1 MTTQELL
8 GKVAAKYLRDRLAED
23 GETGTARYL
32 LDCLT
37 AEQTASV
44 AKAVLADATLSA
56 LIEMKLPRHFLEGYG
71 LPDDVMTIER
81 TTYYRNANC
90 SKSALLVANVGDD
103 EEQSLKELIPIG
115 APQLLN
121 HPELWVAVAADGL
134 ALPEDHAK
142 WWRQS
147 LKGLVDARSVSLERF
162 AAYVALARQAHEE
175 LGHTMRN
182 ALGHA
187 LPALHIP
194 RDTNLFNA
202 LNDKTAGHASRWKKL
217 FSDAF
222 KKRAC
227 YLVKQ
232 TPTQGLLDSETLV
245 ASFDKTR
252 EDIPAEC
259 HPTIEAFIHV
269 ASGWN
274 DESQA
279 LAECEWEFVKPLF
292 DGLKREKFNLGQ
304 ATLDFYDQWD
314 SELLSE
320 DDRDYLTR
328 LIARKTTQPED
339 EDEQFYQSHRL
350 ELKDNPSLKAKWDRF
365 IYGAPIETEDFI
377 SGLAQCLQALFDQDQ
392 QSSERRLRI
401 VSDRRNPRDLKQLN
415 RDAGLF
421 FSFRYRGLKDLLG
434 RAVSW
439 DVGRLF
445 SFQELDEVW
454 IGASKPFRN
463 RSVAKAALQIK
474 FYLELDVKLSQGTT
488 ITYSKQL
495 IWKFNPNA
503 ISSELYPDWGRLVK
517 NPFVRCEAQREL
529 VSGKGRFQSIDLE
542 DVQTLLPSYDKDR
555 GSLIPVYRKENDIS
569 TFWPD
574 NVTQAVADDRISTTT
589 GVQLRLL
596 FDEFADKYAKAIGGF
611 WTDGLADI
619 SLFTDQLSAY
629 SELLIAICKSA
640 KGDQNRDTLLRPV
653 LEIGAVPVEGGPVA
667 SIAAPWHPLRLAA
680 IANKALQVTSLIR
693 HLVTADSIFFGDTKL
708 YFEEIEAEL
717 SHPFYPE
724 LILGWRETKPEL
736 LSLADHH
743 LDYSLHEPP
752 IVQQDAYADTN
763 ENPNACASRVI
774 DILKRY
780 LALHPHEQANLS
792 VVLYNCDSARLPQTI
807 VDKIQELHEDDGD
820 MRCQVVLRHREGSK
834 LRELYERIIE
844 STDSDAD
851 SFVASEATRDFMARL
866 RIGIMADEAPAPDDA
881 DGPPT
886 DVVFLQDVIARHA
899 QLEWYPEPARP
910 VAWNE
915 WVPPRWSR
923 RRPAASDDL
932 KSVVYLCCPVASKE
946 GWSYLTAI
954 TTFFKGDWD
963 ENEETRLLPARQLN
977 FNDPTTASIF
987 KEVHNL
993 GNWVVNYDE
1002 LLDRR
1007 QLVNQHVKVIR
1018 YKQTETQGRNM
1029 LISSNCSTALLH
1041 RMVLKRL
1048 EALTLGL
1055 SQDEL
1060 NDLARRLINE
1070 ANIVSG
1076 DLVLRAAKRG
1086 KNASELIGVVLSK
1099 YLIQREVGDNRYFG
1113 WYFLDDYAN
1122 WLGQKEEQIAD
1133 ILALSPEEAPDGS
1146 KRLAVV
1152 ISESKFIDHTNLAV
1166 KRKESQKQ
1174 LRQTLDRIA
1183 KALFGD
1189 PGRLDRDIWLSR
1201 FSDMV
1206 LNGIHFP
1213 ANAQLRLSE
1222 WRRAIRDGECDI
1234 YLRGYSH
1241 VFVSGPTDCPECSDF
1256 AQVAETANSYQE
1268 VFSRQRLREL
1278 LLHYHRSTDPVQV
1291 RKDVAKQ
1298 DVWSEKIYQRP
1309 SNRITTLV
1317 KTSPSANSKDKGAP
1331 EQPEADIIAIDAPQL
1346 ARHDV
1351 EEDST
1356 HATPPVTIHHPIEAN
1371 SGGMPATTLTRLTR
1385 VLRDTDGAV
1394 SIADTKEDLA
1404 WLKGAESKV
1413 KGALQQFQLQ
1423 SRLLD
1428 SKLTPNAA
1436 LLKFQGSAQ
1445 LTVDQ
1450 VLRRRSEFL
1459 STHGINL
1466 ISVRA
1471 EPGIVALSIARPTR
1485 RLLTLPETWSRW
1497 SPDCQNGNQQLLIGE
1512 KEEDGS
1518 LLFLS
1523 PIKNAPHS
1531 LIAGSTGSGKSVL
1544 MQNIVLSIAA
1554 TNTPQQARVIL
1565 IDPKMGVDYFAFE
1578 GLPHLRSEIITSPDA
1593 SLNVLNE
1600 LVDEM
1605 NRRYEVLRQNRTQNI
1620 SELQSKPDAT
1630 ERPEILWVIHDE
1642 FAEWMMTDE
1651 YKEGVSNVVSRLGVK
1666 ARAAGIFLVFAAQR
1680 PDANVMPVQLRANL
1694 GNRLVLRVDGEGTS
1708 EIALGEKGAE
1718 RLLGKGHLAA
1728 KIEGEDG
1735 FITAQVPLVTSAQIE
1750 MLVASI
1756 RQEYGAAT

>member
-8 GKVAAKYLRDRLAED
+8 GKVAAQYLRDRLAED
-23 GETGTARYL
+23 GEVGTARYL

-37 AEQTASV
+37 ASQTAAV
-44 AKAVLADATLSA
+44 AKAVLADTTLSA
-56 LIEMKLPRHFLEGYG
+56 LVEIKLPRHFMEGHG
-71 LPDDVMTIER
+71 LPEDLLTVER

-90 SKSALLVANVGDD
+90 IKSALLVANVGDD

-121 HPELWVAVAADGL
+121 HSELWVTVAAHGL
-134 ALPEDHAK
+134 ALPEEHEK

-147 LKGLVDARSVSLERF
+147 LKGLAEARSVSLERY
-162 AAYVALARQAHEE
+162 AEYVALTRRANKD
-175 LGHTMRN
+175 LGHTIRN
-182 ALGHA
+182 ALGYA

-202 LNDKTAGHASRWKKL
+202 LNDKTAGHVSRWKKIYL
-217 FSDAF
+217 DAF
-222 KKRAC
+222 KKRSC

-232 TPTQGLLDSETLV
+232 TPAQVLLDAETLLDG
-245 ASFDKTR
+245 FEKTR
-252 EDIPAEC
+252 DDIPAEC
-259 HPTIEAFIHV
+259 HLIIDAFIP
-269 ASGWN
+269 APSGWN
-274 DESQA
+274 DQAMA
-279 LAECEWEFVKPLF
+279 LAECEWEFIKPLF

-314 SELLSE
+314 AELLSD

-365 IYGAPIETEDFI
+365 IYGAPIETEDFV
-377 SGLAQCLQALFDQDQ
+377 SGIAQCLQALFDQDQ
-392 QSSERRLRI
+392 QSSERKLRI
-401 VSDRRNPRDLKQLN
+401 ISDKRNPKELKQLN

-421 FSFRYRGLKDLLG
+421 FSFRYRGLKELLG
-434 RAVSW
+434 RSASW
-439 DVGRLF
+439 DVGKLF
-445 SFQELDEVW
+445 SFQDLDELW
-454 IGASKPFRN
+454 INASKPFRN

-474 FYLELDVKLSQGTT
+474 FYLELEVKLSHGTNVS
-488 ITYSKQL
+488 YSKQL
-495 IWKFNPNA
+495 IWKFNPNT
-503 ISSELYPDWGRLVK
+503 ISSELYPDWERLVK
-517 NPFVRCEAQREL
+517 NPLIRCEAQREL

-542 DVQTLLPSYDKDR
+542 NVQTLMPSYDKDR
-555 GSLIPVYRKENDIS
+555 GSLVPVYQKENDVS
-569 TFWPD
+569 KLWPV
-574 NVTQAVADDRISTTT
+574 NITQAILDNRISPDT
-589 GVQLRLL
+589 GTYLL
-596 FDEFADKYAKAIGGF
+596 SLFGNFAEKYNNAVSGF
-611 WTDGLADI
+611 WTGGLSDI
-619 SLFTDQLSAY
+619 TLFTDQLSAY
-629 SELLIAICKSA
+629 SELMVAICKRA
-640 KGDQNRDTLLRPV
+640 KGDRNRETLLR
-653 LEIGAVPVEGGPVA
+653 LILDIGSVPISGGPVA
-667 SIAAPWHPLRLAA
+667 SIVAPWHPLRLAA
-680 IANKALQVTSLIR
+680 MANKALQVTSLIR

-708 YFEEIEAEL
+708 YFEEVEAEL
-717 SHPFYPE
+717 AHPFYPE

-736 LSLADHH
+736 LSLADYH

-752 IVQQDAYADTN
+752 VVQQDAYADTN
-763 ENPNACASRVI
+763 EDPKACASRVI
-774 DILKRY
+774 DVLKRY

-820 MRCQVVLRHREGSK
+820 MRCQVVLRHREGAK

-910 VAWNE
+910 VSWNE

-932 KSVVYLCCPVASKE
+932 KSVVYLCCPVASQE

-954 TTFFKGDWD
+954 TTFLKGDWD
-963 ENEETRLLPARQLN
+963 ENEAIRLLPARQLN

-987 KEVHNL
+987 KEIHNL

-1029 LISSNCSTALLH
+1029 LISSNCSTALLN

-1048 EALTLGL
+1048 EGLTLGL
-1055 SQDEL
+1055 EPADL
-1060 NDLARRLINE
+1060 NELARRLINE
-1070 ANIVSG
+1070 ANMVSG

-1086 KNASELIGVVLSK
+1086 RNASELIGVVLSK
-1099 YLIQREVGDNRYFG
+1099 YLIQREVGDGRYFG
-1113 WYFLDDYAN
+1113 WYFLDDYAD

-1133 ILALSPEEAPDGS
+1133 ILALSPEEAEDGS

-1152 ISESKFIDHTNLAV
+1152 ISESKFIDHASLSV

-1213 ANAQLRLSE
+1213 ANAQLQLSE

-1256 AQVAETANSYQE
+1256 ALVAETDDAYQE
-1268 VFSRQRLREL
+1268 VFSRQKLRQL
-1278 LLHYHRSTDPVQV
+1278 LIHYHNSSDPVQV
-1291 RKDVAKQ
+1291 RKDIADQ
-1298 DVWSEKIYQRP
+1298 DVWTEKLYKRP
-1309 SNRITTLV
+1309 SDRITTLV
-1317 KTSPSANSKDKGAP
+1317 KVPPVSTNKNIAQSGDETKTAPPSGGNGNSKPKKNDILEETNNAAAVNRPKPGDNGGATVVNLFTCDN
-1331 EQPEADIIAIDAPQL
+1331 ADIW
-1346 ARHDV
+1346 
-1351 EEDST
+1351 T
-1356 HATPPVTIHHPIEAN
+1356 VTA
-1371 SGGMPATTLTRLTR
+1371 
-1385 VLRDTDGAV
+1385 DTDDE
-1394 SIADTKEDLA
+1394 IA
-1404 WLKGAESKV
+1404 WLKNTESRT

-1423 SRLLD
+1423 SKLLT

-1445 LTVDQ
+1445 LTVEQ

-1459 STHGINL
+1459 TTHGLKL

-1471 EPGIVALSIARPTR
+1471 EPGAVALAVSRPSR
-1485 RLLTLPETWSRW
+1485 KVLDIREVWSQW
-1497 SPDCQNGNQQLLIGE
+1497 KPDLANGNQELLIGV
-1512 KEEDGS
+1512 KEDDGS
-1518 LLFLS
+1518 LLMYS
-1523 PIKNAPHS
+1523 PKKNAPHA
-1531 LIAGSTGSGKSVL
+1531 LIAGTTGSGKSVL

-1554 TNTPQQARVIL
+1554 TNTPDQAKLII
-1565 IDPKMGVDYFAFE
+1565 IDPKQVDYLAFTN
-1578 GLPHLRSEIITSPDA
+1578 LPHIADGIVDDQLKAVSTLEK
-1593 SLNVLNE
+1593 
-1600 LVDEM
+1600 LVQEM
-1605 NRRYEVLRQNRTQNI
+1605 DRRYAVMKANRVTNI
-1620 SELQSKPDAT
+1620 FDLLAKQEAT
-1630 ERPEILWVIHDE
+1630 ERPPVLWVIHDE
-1642 FAEWMMTDE
+1642 FAEWMLTDA
-1651 YKEGVSNVVSRLGVK
+1651 YKDNVANIVSRLGVK
-1666 ARAAGIFLVFAAQR
+1666 ARAAGIFLFFAAQR
-1680 PDANVMPVQLRANL
+1680 PDASVMPMQLRSNL
-1694 GNRLVLRVDGEGTS
+1694 GNRLILRVDGEGTS

-1718 RLLGKGHLAA
+1718 QLLGKGHMAA
-1728 KIEGEDG
+1728 KLEGEADL
-1735 FITAQVPLVTSAQIE
+1735 IYAQVPFVSPTQIDE
-1750 MLVASI
+1750 LVANI
-1756 RQEYGAAT
+1756 VAKYGVSS